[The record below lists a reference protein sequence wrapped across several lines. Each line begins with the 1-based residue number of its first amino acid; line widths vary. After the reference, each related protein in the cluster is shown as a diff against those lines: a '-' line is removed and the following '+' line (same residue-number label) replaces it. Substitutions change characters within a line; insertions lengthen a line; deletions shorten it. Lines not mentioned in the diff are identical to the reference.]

1 VSAQRLDL
9 PTAEPVHAPEAVS
22 SGLRALFQPRSIA
35 FLGASERPNTPASR
49 GLRNCLRHGFK
60 GSLYPVNPKYQ
71 ELFGTRCY
79 ASLSD
84 LPEIP
89 EMVMIGLGAEMTLEA
104 VATCRDAGV
113 KVVVACSAGWEEQG
127 PEGQARADRLRE
139 LIDGASMRLLGPNCL
154 GAGNPAAGFSLGYN
168 SSFESLR
175 HARAGRVALVTQS
188 GAMMGGLLL
197 NAEDASAEVGLYA
210 HVGNAMDIGMEEIV
224 EHLVD
229 DPQVEVIALMIEG
242 LRQPARF
249 VEAAR
254 RARAA
259 RKPLVVFKAG
269 TSELGKQAVMSH
281 TGALAGSDEVFS
293 AVCREQGILRVQESE
308 DLMPA
313 AALLSRWKHKAP
325 VGGTG
330 LLVFTL
336 SGGAASILAD
346 ECAAAQVP
354 LPKLSR
360 QTLERLEALLPS
372 YVKAD
377 NPLDVGGAVFS
388 DPELPRHAMAIALE
402 DPAVESV
409 LWVGVGAPRDERSCL
424 WLDQA
429 IDVLQAS
436 PKTGALIPVSGYPQE
451 AGFDRAR
458 DAGVPVFRSLRV
470 AARLIGLARSWSR
483 PVVPQG
489 EPGRDMPALPKEG
502 RVIDEL
508 RSKAL
513 LAELGIPVPAS
524 RVARTVDEVAGCARE
539 LGGTVVVKALAEG
552 VMHKSELGL
561 VALGLTTGEAAE
573 AAARDMLAR
582 STQLQF
588 HGFLVE
594 RMAPRGVEVV
604 LGIHRDPAFG
614 PVLMF
619 GLGGISVEL
628 FKDVAFATCPISPE
642 GASELIGMTRAA
654 ALLRGFRGAPHA
666 DEAALVEAMVRVSQF
681 AAYHRDEL
689 AEMDLNP
696 VIVLAPGQGVMALDA
711 VIVRRVAEQEVGED

>member
-1 VSAQRLDL
+1 MSAQLIDL
-9 PTAEPVHAPEAVS
+9 PAAQFNRTQEAPPS
-22 SGLRALFQPRSIA
+22 SLRALFQPRSIA

-60 GSLYPVNPKYQ
+60 GGLYPVNPKYK

-79 ASLSD
+79 ASMSD
-84 LPEIP
+84 LLEVP
-89 EMVMIGLGAEMTLEA
+89 EMVMIGLSAEMTLEA
-104 VATCRDAGV
+104 VAACRDAGV

-127 PEGQARADRLRE
+127 PEGLARANRLRE
-139 LIDGASMRLLGPNCL
+139 LLQGSEMRMLGPNCL
-154 GAGNPAAGFSLGYN
+154 GAGNPAVGLSLGYN

-175 HARAGRVALVTQS
+175 HERPGRVALVTQS

-197 NAEDASAEVGLYA
+197 NAEDAGAEVGLYA

-229 DPQVEVIALMIEG
+229 DSQVDVIALMIEG
-242 LRQPARF
+242 LRQPERF
-249 VEAAR
+249 VAAAR
-254 RARAA
+254 RARVAG
-259 RKPLVVFKAG
+259 KPVVVFKAG
-269 TSELGKQAVMSH
+269 TSELGRQAVMSH
-281 TGALAGSDEVFS
+281 TGALAGSDEVF
-293 AVCREQGILRVQESE
+293 ATVCREQGILRVQECE

-313 AALLSRWKHKAP
+313 AALLTHWKHKAN
-325 VGGTG
+325 VNATG

-346 ECAAAQVP
+346 ECADAQVP
-354 LPKLSR
+354 LPRLSPA
-360 QTLERLEALLPS
+360 TLARLEAILPS

-402 DPAVESV
+402 DPAIDSV

-424 WLDQA
+424 WLNQA

-436 PKTGALIPVSGYPQE
+436 PKPGSLIPVSGYSQE
-451 AGFDRAR
+451 PGFARAR
-458 DAGVPVFRSLRV
+458 EAGVPVFRSLR
-470 AARLIGLARSWSR
+470 AAATLIGLARSWSR
-483 PVVPQG
+483 PLLPRG
-489 EPGRDMPALPKEG
+489 EPGHHIPALPTGG

-513 LAELGIPVPAS
+513 LTELGIPVPPS
-524 RVARTVDEVAGCARE
+524 RLARTLDEVAACAQE
-539 LGGTVVVKALAEG
+539 LGGTVVVKGLAEG

-561 VALGLTTGEAAE
+561 VALGLANGEAAE
-573 AAARDMLAR
+573 AAARNMLAR
-582 STQLQF
+582 SQRLQF
-588 HGFLVE
+588 QGFLIE

-604 LGIHRDPAFG
+604 LGVQRDPAFG

-628 FKDVAFATCPISPE
+628 FKDVAFATCPVSPE
-642 GASELIGMTRAA
+642 GAQELIGMTRAA
-654 ALLRGFRGAPHA
+654 ALLRGFRGAPRA
-666 DEAALVEAMVRVSQF
+666 DEAALVQAMVRLSQF
-681 AAYHRDEL
+681 AAHHRDEL

-696 VIVLAPGQGVMALDA
+696 VVVLAEGQGVMALDA
-711 VIVRRVAEQEVGED
+711 VMVRNVAEEPRED